1 MLASVAIAPLN
12 HVLQGESWARR
23 RLQAFAGKTARF
35 RLPPFIDLAL
45 TVQAG
50 GEVSAAAS
58 NSPCDAIFTLDPPL
72 FLRLLANNS
81 GAYHEIRIAGDSVFA
96 DEILQIGKNLRWD
109 VEEDLSRI
117 IGDILAHRVV
127 RTGDNLIQW
136 QKGAFHNLLQTMAE
150 YWTEEQPLLAKP
162 VDMRELTHEVSRLSM
177 DTEHLEKRLNALPRK
192 TADLQTT

>member
-50 GEVSAAAS
+50 GEVSAATS
-58 NSPCDAIFTLDPPL
+58 NSPCDAIFTFDPPL
-72 FLRLLANNS
+72 FLRLLANNA
-81 GAYHEIRIAGDSVFA
+81 GADHEIRISGDSVFA

-109 VEEDLSRI
+109 VEEDLSKL
-117 IGDILAHRVV
+117 IGDILAYRVV

-136 QKGAFHNLLQTMAE
+136 QKGAFYNLLQTMAE

-162 VDMRELTHEVSRLSM
+162 VDMRELTHEVSQLAM
-177 DTEHLEKRLNALPRK
+177 DTEHLEKRLNALPRN
-192 TADLQTT
+192 L

>member
-50 GEVSAAAS
+50 GVVSAAVS

-72 FLRLLANNS
+72 FLRLLANNA
-81 GAYHEIRIAGDSVFA
+81 GAYHEISISGDSAFA
-96 DEILQIGKNLRWD
+96 DEILQIGKNLRWN
-109 VEEDLSRI
+109 VEEDLSRVM
-117 IGDILAHRVV
+117 GDILAHRMV
-127 RTGDNLIQW
+127 RTGDNLVQW
-136 QKGAFHNLLQTMAE
+136 QKGVLHNLLQTIAE
-150 YWTEEQPLLAKP
+150 YLTEEQPLLAKP
-162 VDMRELTHEVSRLSM
+162 VDMRELARDVNQLSADTKRL
-177 DTEHLEKRLNALPRK
+177 EEKLNALRRK
-192 TADLQTT
+192 MTDLQTT

>member
-35 RLPPFIDLAL
+35 RLLPFIDLAL

-72 FLRLLANNS
+72 FLRLLANNA
-81 GAYHEIRIAGDSVFA
+81 GAYDEIRISGDSAFA

-109 VEEDLSRI
+109 VEEDLSRV

-162 VDMRELTHEVSRLSM
+162 VDMRELTHEVSQLSM
-177 DTEHLEKRLNALPRK
+177 DTEHLEERLNALRRN
-192 TADLQTT
+192 L

>member
-58 NSPCDAIFTLDPPL
+58 NSPCDAIFTLDTPL

-109 VEEDLSRI
+109 VEEDLSRV

-177 DTEHLEKRLNALPRK
+177 DTEHLEKRLNALSRK